1 MELQECL
8 QQAVNVGASDVFIVA
23 GLPVSLRKNGEIVQ
37 LGDEKLLPVVTEN
50 ILTAIY
56 QCAGNR
62 DMQILYENGDDDFS
76 FAIGGL

>member
-56 QCAGNR
+56 Q
-62 DMQILYENGDDDFS
+62 
-76 FAIGGL
+76 